1 MFIGEKRFPIGTF
14 LDLLGENWMLVG
26 FFKINFFISG
36 EICLTTNDSA
46 DKNAE
51 CKFPWK
57 FNGNLLNEC
66 TDDTDPDG
74 K

>member
-1 MFIGEKRFPIGTF
+1 MNVPLAELI
-14 LDLLGENWMLVG
+14 
-26 FFKINFFISG
+26 ISG

-57 FNGNLLNEC
+57 FNGKTLNEC

>member
-1 MFIGEKRFPIGTF
+1 MTSLPTQKLDIIDEPF
-14 LDLLGENWMLVG
+14 LTDL
-26 FFKINFFISG
+26 FISG
-36 EICLTTNDSA
+36 ETCLTTNDSA

-57 FNGNLLNEC
+57 FNGKALNEC
-66 TDDTDPDG
+66 TDETDPDG